1 MSESNGA
8 KPYQQPAPKFEPLE
22 FSADHVRKDVPSWDW
37 MEKDRE
43 TLVGLMLEAS
53 IICRPLSIIE
63 IGTWAGATAIK
74 FSDAGLTVYC
84 VDHWRGGHDKTGMIS
99 EALGQR
105 TLFRTFCANMGDRLF
120 RSIIPCVGSS
130 LTWAEVWPFQVSG
143 VFIDAD
149 HEYEAVKADMQAW
162 WPHVASGGVMAGHD
176 VNLFSGVR
184 TAFDEWKE
192 SHPDLK
198 HGESGELWWTWKK

>member
-1 MSESNGA
+1 MSES
-8 KPYQQPAPKFEPLE
+8 KFEPLE
-22 FSADHVRKDVPSWDW
+22 FTVDHVRQDVPSWDW
-37 MEKDRE
+37 MEKDRD
-43 TLVGLMLEAS
+43 TLLRLMRDAD
-53 IICRPLSIIE
+53 RLSRRKGQIVPFDRLPIIE
-63 IGTWAGATAIK
+63 IGTWAGAMAIE
-74 FSDAGLTVYC
+74 FSSIGFRVYC
-84 VDHWRGGHDKTGMIS
+84 VDHWHGGHDQAGMIS

-105 TLFRTFCANMGDRLF
+105 TLFRTFCANVGDRLF
-120 RSIIPCVGSS
+120 HSIIPCVGSS
-130 LTWAEVWPFQVSG
+130 LTWAEVWPFKLSG

-149 HEYEAVKADMQAW
+149 HDYEAVKADMEAW

-184 TAFDEWKE
+184 RAFDEWKE